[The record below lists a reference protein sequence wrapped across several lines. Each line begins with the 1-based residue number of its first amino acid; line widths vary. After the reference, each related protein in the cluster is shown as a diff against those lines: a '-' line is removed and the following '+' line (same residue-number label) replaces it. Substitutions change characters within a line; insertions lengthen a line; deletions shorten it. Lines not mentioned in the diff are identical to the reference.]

1 MTDENGA
8 AGGSAR
14 REYERRRAKDEAATR
29 ASWGRFGSIAV
40 ALTPERQSTRAW
52 STGAIGEER
61 VAARLDGIVSQSIRV
76 LHDRKIPRS
85 RANIDHIAVTPG
97 AVWVI
102 DTKRYQGK
110 RPELR
115 VEGGIIRPRVE
126 KLLVRG
132 SDKTALVEGVLR
144 QVASVQEVVGE
155 VPVRG
160 VLCFVDAD
168 WPLIGGSFSV
178 REVEVLWPNRL
189 AARLEADRDSV
200 HDVAA
205 TVEVLAR
212 RFRAA

>member
-1 MTDENGA
+1 MTDDNGA

-61 VAARLDGIVSQSIRV
+61 VAARLDGIVSESIRV

-97 AVWVI
+97 GVWVI
-102 DTKRYQGK
+102 DSKRYQGK

-115 VEGGIIRPRVE
+115 VEGGIIRPRV
-126 KLLVRG
+126 
-132 SDKTALVEGVLR
+132 
-144 QVASVQEVVGE
+144 GE

-160 VLCFVDAD
+160 VLCFVDGD
-168 WPLIGGSFSV
+168 WPLIGGLFTV
-178 REVEVLWPNRL
+178 RGVEVLWPNKL
-189 AARLEADRDSV
+189 AGLLEADVECV

>member
-1 MTDENGA
+1 MTDENAA

-14 REYERRRAKDEAATR
+14 REYERRRAKDEATTR

-52 STGAIGEER
+52 STGAVGEER

-97 AVWVI
+97 GVWVI
-102 DTKRYQGK
+102 DTKRYTGK
-110 RPELR
+110 APEKR

-126 KLLVRG
+126 RLFVKGR
-132 SDKTALVEGVLR
+132 DKTALVEGALK
-144 QVASVQEVVGE
+144 QVAHVRAA
-155 VPVRG
+155 VPDVPIYG

-168 WPLIGGSFSV
+168 WGFFPDPFTVNGVQVMWPKKLAS
-178 REVEVLWPNRL
+178 REISQTFPP
-189 AARLEADRDSV
+189 A
-200 HDVAA
+200 
-205 TVEVLAR
+205 
-212 RFRAA
+212 

>member
-1 MTDENGA
+1 
-8 AGGSAR
+8 
-14 REYERRRAKDEAATR
+14 
-29 ASWGRFGSIAV
+29 
-40 ALTPERQSTRAW
+40 
-52 STGAIGEER
+52 
-61 VAARLDGIVSQSIRV
+61 VSESIRV

-97 AVWVI
+97 GVWVI

-115 VEGGIIRPRVE
+115 VEGGIIRPRGQ
-126 KLLVRG
+126 KLFVRG
-132 SDKTALVEGVLR
+132 TDKTALVEGVLR
-144 QVASVQEVVGE
+144 QVAHVQEVVGE

-160 VLCFVDAD
+160 VLCFVDGD
-168 WPLIGGSFSV
+168 WPLIGGSFAV
-178 REVEVLWPNRL
+178 RGVEVLWPNKL
-189 AARLEADRDSV
+189 AGLLEADGERV